1 MANRHGRSDTASMDD
16 DRKQALESFSN
27 HVRGCVDRAAAFGE
41 LFGDLEQ
48 AHLQGRAVQTDLNA
62 VFEESDALATVAR
75 LDVNDSLEG
84 GLEDAVEHGFLQPAE
99 REAFDELWDDI
110 DWIAPG
116 IRAFDSERSGSPRHW
131 TGKDIGFDTV
141 QGELVVEHTLEYGV
155 DTVHRLRI
163 PAETFFLD
171 SVQRLQMVSRILP
184 MALQKGDLDPEALAR
199 ILDTQSD
206 LKEVLERLSQVA
218 PDDQDEQ
225 EKDDSAGDDVA
236 QELAALFGE
245 AAGDESESDSN
256 SDERIERDSATLG
269 FE

>member
-1 MANRHGRSDTASMDD
+1 MMANRHGRSETASVDD
-16 DRKQALESFSN
+16 DRRQALESFSN
-27 HVRGCVDRAAAFGE
+27 HVRTCLDRAAAFRE

-75 LDVNDSLEG
+75 LDVNDNLESA
-84 GLEDAVEHGFLQPAE
+84 LEDAVEYGFLQPAE
-99 REAFDELWDDI
+99 REAFDGLWDDL

-116 IRAFDSERSGSPRHW
+116 IRAFESERAGGPRHW

-163 PAETFFLD
+163 PTETFFVD

-184 MALQKGDLDPEALAR
+184 VALQKEDLDPEALAR
-199 ILDTQSD
+199 ILDTRSD
-206 LKEVLERLSQVA
+206 LEEILKRLSQVA
-218 PDDQDEQ
+218 PD
-225 EKDDSAGDDVA
+225 G
-236 QELAALFGE
+236 
-245 AAGDESESDSN
+245 
-256 SDERIERDSATLG
+256 
-269 FE
+269 